1 MHKAWLASLVVIVP
15 ALASAQAVADV
26 PRTPWGDPDVQGV
39 WDNRTITPLERPREF
54 AGQATLTAA
63 EAAVYEALTAERRVN
78 DRYYWDRGTK
88 TVEDRRTALIV
99 DPADGR
105 VPALTPEG
113 QQRVEAGRRQGVN
126 SAEERNPS
134 ERCITRTL
142 PRLPGLYNN
151 NFQILQAPGYVVI
164 LMEMIHHA
172 RVVPLDGRPQ
182 LADDIRQWNGDSRGH
197 WEGDTLVIETTN
209 FTGKTNFRGSAE
221 RLSLVERL
229 TRVDAGTIDYQFTV
243 SDPTTWV
250 RPWTA
255 SIPLNRNAG
264 PLYEYA
270 CHEGNDGLSGILQ
283 VNRNLER
290 AAEAVR

>member
-1 MHKAWLASLVVIVP
+1 
-15 ALASAQAVADV
+15 
-26 PRTPWGDPDVQGV
+26 
-39 WDNRTITPLERPREF
+39 
-54 AGQATLTAA
+54 
-63 EAAVYEALTAERRVN
+63 
-78 DRYYWDRGTK
+78 
-88 TVEDRRTALIV
+88 
-99 DPADGR
+99 
-105 VPALTPEG
+105 
-113 QQRVEAGRRQGVN
+113 
-126 SAEERNPS
+126 
-134 ERCITRTL
+134 
-142 PRLPGLYNN
+142 
-151 NFQILQAPGYVVI
+151 
-164 LMEMIHHA
+164 MIHHA

-255 SIPLNRNAG
+255 SIPLSRNAG

-270 CHEGNDGLSGILQ
+270 CHEGNDGLSGILE